1 VPACAACASTVLLP
15 HLRVERAR
23 AEHLIPTT
31 ELFGAALGD
40 IVRCP
45 ACGHMQ
51 LDRFPSEAE
60 LGEAYGEAESEDYVE
75 EEAGQRE
82 TARAALR
89 RIERHAPRAP
99 GREGHRA
106 PGREGHRA
114 PGREG
119 DAAPGRDGG
128 GAPSLLDLGCWV
140 GFLLAEARDRGW
152 DTLGVEP
159 SAFASAYAREELGL
173 DVLREDLFEADLG
186 DRRFDAIVLA
196 DVIEHLPRPAD
207 ALDRIAGLAADGGV
221 LYLALPD
228 AGSRLARRMGVRWWS
243 VIPTHV
249 HYFTRASLL
258 TLLRRRGWE
267 PLWTG
272 TAPKSFTVGYYLERI
287 GGYSPAVAAA
297 LTAAARAA
305 GAADRMWAP
314 DFRDRMAVIAR
325 APDR

>member
-1 VPACAACASTVLLP
+1 VPACAACASTVLRP

-23 AEHLIPTT
+23 AEDLIPTT

-82 TARAALR
+82 TARIALE
-89 RIERHAPRAP
+89 RIERYAPRAP
-99 GREGHRA
+99 GRDGT
-106 PGREGHRA
+106 
-114 PGREG
+114 
-119 DAAPGRDGG
+119 AA
-128 GAPSLLDLGCWV
+128 LLDLGCWV
-140 GFLLAEARDRGW
+140 GFLLAVARERGW

-159 SAFASAYAREELGL
+159 SAFASAYARERLGL
-173 DVLREDLFEADLG
+173 DVLRQDLFEADLG
-186 DRRFDAIVLA
+186 DRRFDAVVLA
-196 DVIEHLPRPAD
+196 DVLEHLPRPAD
-207 ALDRIAGLAADGGV
+207 ALDRIAGLAAEGGV

-228 AGSRLARRMGVRWWS
+228 AGSRVARRMGVRWWS

-249 HYFTRASLL
+249 HYFTRPSLL
-258 TLLRRRGWE
+258 TLLRRRGWK
-267 PLWTG
+267 PLWAG
-272 TAPKSFTVGYYLERI
+272 TAPKSFTVRYYLERI
-287 GGYSPAVAAA
+287 GGYSPALAGA
-297 LTAAARAA
+297 LAAAARSA
-305 GAADRMWAP
+305 GVAERMWAP

-325 APDR
+325 APAR